1 MPSAVVVGLLAETT
15 DGGADLTFA
24 AAAGS
29 SAHLADAP
37 ASSPFSC
44 REQLVGTHPIG
55 VPMRDGCDEQ
65 LVGPC
70 LGGEYLK
77 LVATSAA
84 ASRFARCVRHRGAA
98 RREPVWQTRQGCQL
112 CAVADGR

>member
-70 LGGEYLK
+70 LGGEYLE
-77 LVATSAA
+77 LVGGLGCGKSIRTVCPGIE
-84 ASRFARCVRHRGAA
+84 ARHA
-98 RREPVWQTRQGCQL
+98 EPVWQTRQGCQL
-112 CAVADGR
+112 CALADVR